1 MYWLP
6 ILEKSKYNYIRF
18 QTKDEIN
25 HNMNLSIDPK
35 PDTFIRVR
43 MEYKSLQ
50 EKISVVEQKLEK
62 VERIGYTVVEWG
74 GTNIN

>member
-62 VERIGYTVVEWG
+62 VGRIGYTVVEWG